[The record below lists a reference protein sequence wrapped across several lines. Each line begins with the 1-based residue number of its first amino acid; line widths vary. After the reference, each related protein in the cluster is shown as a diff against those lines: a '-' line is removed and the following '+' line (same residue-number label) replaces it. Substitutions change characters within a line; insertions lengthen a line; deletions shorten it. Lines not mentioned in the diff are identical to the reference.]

1 MTEPLQ
7 CLAWFFPKLSLLWFM
22 SIETRSADSY
32 RAAWSLA
39 LAAGP
44 APAPAQQAQRGWAPA
59 PQIGRKLA
67 CQVTRARAR
76 AAQAFASEER
86 PRSTRPSHGGV

>member
-1 MTEPLQ
+1 
-7 CLAWFFPKLSLLWFM
+7 M
-22 SIETRSADSY
+22 SIEARADNSRSALSP
-32 RAAWSLA
+32 A
-39 LAAGP
+39 LAPFAQ
-44 APAPAQQAQRGWAPA
+44 AQQGV

-86 PRSTRPSHGGV
+86 PRSTRPSNGGV